1 MEMYIYKNIY
11 VFCRNFIIFKFFD
24 IKFVKLVYFIL
35 DRIEVMIIINLLI
48 IYDEILI
55 VRTIKGRCIWSI
67 VKLFILK
74 IRLIMMKE
82 KDIISLWGKE
92 LLLCIES
99 LIMISMIELVIF

>member
-48 IYDEILI
+48 INDEILI
-55 VRTIKGRCIWSI
+55 A
-67 VKLFILK
+67 
-74 IRLIMMKE
+74 
-82 KDIISLWGKE
+82 
-92 LLLCIES
+92 
-99 LIMISMIELVIF
+99 